1 MAAPEIL
8 VVSFVPLFRAPAGYH
23 LTEHER
29 DGFLERLHAAP
40 AVRGLVWVH
49 AGDGFVP
56 VFAMERGR
64 EVAEHLWNGQRGNRQ
79 SGFISTSS
87 RHRTTTVSPLIP
99 DVQRSIARYRTS
111 RRLLHGEIIP
121 PDARFRYSSRRS
133 ISCRSIA
140 GHRRGHDHVH
150 DACRHPD
157 WSMSAS
163 GHAGCAAEPVYL
175 GPFRVNPA
183 DQPLNRLGI
192 PTDRLVSFDDLTE
205 ANQ

>member
-64 EVAEHLWNGQRGNRQ
+64 EVAEHWWNGQRGNRQ

-87 RHRTTTVSPLIP
+87 RHRTTTVSCSFLTCRGPSR
-99 DVQRSIARYRTS
+99 DTGRRVASCMARLS
-111 RRLLHGEIIP
+111 RPTR
-121 PDARFRYSSRRS
+121 ASRYSSRRS
-133 ISCRSIA
+133 IFVSVD
-140 GHRRGHDHVH
+140 RGVI
-150 DACRHPD
+150 DAVTITSTMRVGILD
-157 WSMSAS
+157 WSDVAS
-163 GHAGCAAEPVYL
+163 GTLDVRAEPVYL

-192 PTDRLVSFDDLTE
+192 PTDPTS
-205 ANQ
+205 